1 MDSWEEPQMLD
12 VCLLGTSGMMP
23 LPRRA
28 LTALM
33 TRFNGSSLLID
44 CGEGT
49 QITIREKGW
58 SLHDVDIICITHVH
72 GDHVGG
78 LPGLLLSMGN
88 TERTNPLLIVGPRG
102 VKKVVDSLRIIAPGL
117 PFEIRYRELNEDYEV
132 IDGKGYT
139 IEAFKVKHTI
149 TCYGYSQIIERAG
162 RFDAERAKALDI
174 PLQAWSRLQKGET
187 LTMDGRTFTPD
198 MVLGEKR
205 KGLKVTYCTDSRP
218 VPSISKAAAGADLF
232 ICEGMYGEEGME
244 EKAKDKKH
252 MTFVEAAV
260 LAREAGVSE
269 LWLTHFSPSLIRPGD
284 YVDRARE
291 IFANTYTGKDRKT
304 KVLNFADEEE

>member
-1 MDSWEEPQMLD
+1 MLD

-78 LPGLLLSMGN
+78 IPGLLLSMAN
-88 TERTNPLLIVGPRG
+88 SEREEPVLIVGPKG

-117 PFEIRYRELNEDYEV
+117 PFEIRYRELSEDSET
-132 IDGKGYT
+132 IAGPGYT
-139 IEAFKVKHTI
+139 IEAFRLKHTVP
-149 TCYGYSQIIERAG
+149 CYGYSQIIERAG
-162 RFDAERAKALDI
+162 KFDPDRAKELDI
-174 PLQAWSRLQKGET
+174 PLKAWSKLQKGET
-187 LTMDGRTFTPD
+187 VEEDGKTFTPD

-205 KGLKVTYCTDSRP
+205 RGLKVTYCTDTRP
-218 VPSISKAAAGADLF
+218 IPSIAEHAKCADIF
-232 ICEGMYGEEGME
+232 ICEGMYGEEGNE
-244 EKAKDKKH
+244 EKAKEKKH
-252 MTFVEAAV
+252 MTFDEAAM
-260 LAREAGVSE
+260 LARDADVGE
-269 LWLTHFSPSLIRPGD
+269 LWLTHYSPSLIRPRD
-284 YVDRARE
+284 HVERVRK
-291 IFANTYTGKDRKT
+291 IFSNTHAGKDRKT
-304 KVLNFADEEE
+304 KTLLFEDEDTQE

>member
-1 MDSWEEPQMLD
+1 MLD

-78 LPGLLLSMGN
+78 IPGLLLSMAN
-88 TERTNPLLIVGPRG
+88 SERVEPLLIVGPKG

-117 PFEIRYRELNEDYEV
+117 PFEIRYRELTEEFET
-132 IDGKGYT
+132 IEAPEYT
-139 IEAFKVKHTI
+139 IEAFKLKHTV
-149 TCYGYSQIIERAG
+149 TCYGYSQIIRRAG
-162 RFDAERAKALDI
+162 KFDADRAKELDI
-174 PLQAWSRLQKGET
+174 PLKAWSRLQKGET
-187 LTMDGRTFTPD
+187 VEMDGRTFTPD
-198 MVLGEKR
+198 MVMGEER
-205 KGLKVTYCTDSRP
+205 KGLKVTYCTDTRP
-218 VPSISKAAAGADLF
+218 IPSIAERAKGADIF
-232 ICEGMYGEEGME
+232 ICEGMYGEEGNE
-244 EKAKDKKH
+244 EKAKEKKH
-252 MTFVEAAV
+252 MTFDEAAM
-260 LAREAGVSE
+260 LARDAEVGE
-269 LWLTHFSPSLIRPGD
+269 LWLTHYSPSLIRPRD
-284 YVDRARE
+284 HVDRVRN
-291 IFANTYTGKDRKT
+291 IFPNTYAGKDRKT
-304 KVLNFADEEE
+304 KVLTYGDEGDPA